1 MKRNLFTVF
10 FLTILFFA
18 GGDRAVGGSI
28 GDPGATLEKGTWA
41 LGPEISGVSREISDQ
56 GNVRYDTESWRL
68 LLKGSYGITDWLE
81 VFGRL
86 GGATFKIR
94 GTPFDSSLGIAA
106 GGGLKGT
113 FLDPPA
119 HPLRY
124 SLGGQFLYIQTDNQG
139 ATAKWFEYDIWLG
152 ASYKDLKNLIPYGG
166 VVYSRVDGKLENFN
180 PQPALDKFKSPT
192 AAGIFFGID
201 WPLSKKTNLGIE
213 ARLFSENS
221 GTLSLMYRF

>member
-1 MKRNLFTVF
+1 MKKVLVVLVLLASA
-10 FLTILFFA
+10 FLAKDRVSA
-18 GGDRAVGGSI
+18 GGI
-28 GDPGATLEKGTWA
+28 GDPGASLSKGSGA
-41 LGPEISGVSREISDQ
+41 LGPEISGVAREISDQ

-68 LLKGSYGITDWLE
+68 LLKGSYGIRDWLE

-113 FLDPPA
+113 FLDPPG